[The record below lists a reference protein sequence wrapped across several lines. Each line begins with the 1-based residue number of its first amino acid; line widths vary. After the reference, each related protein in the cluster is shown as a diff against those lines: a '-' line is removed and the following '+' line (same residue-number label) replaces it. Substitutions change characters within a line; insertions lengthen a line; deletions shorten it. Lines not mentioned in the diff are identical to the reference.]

1 MPKASRP
8 RHARS
13 LCAAFAATGL
23 GLATLAQP
31 TPPSPPSPPA
41 PLASEPQ
48 TSGTV
53 RMHDTR
59 LGRCVSRP
67 PPYPVAALRHGWAGT
82 TVLAFAVGED
92 GLPVEP
98 AVARSSGHELLD
110 VAALQHLKR
119 CIAASHALTPHEVLP
134 VGRFRVPIAFRLE
147 D

>member
-1 MPKASRP
+1 MSKASRP

-13 LCAAFAATGL
+13 LCAAFAASGL
-23 GLATLAQP
+23 GLAALAQP
-31 TPPSPPSPPA
+31 APPSPPA
-41 PLASEPQ
+41 PLASEPHA
-48 TSGTV
+48 SSTV

-67 PPYPVAALRHGWAGT
+67 PPYPVAALRHGWTGT

-98 AVARSSGHELLD
+98 ALARSSGHELLD
-110 VAALQHLKR
+110 AAALQHLKR
-119 CIAASHALTPHEVLP
+119 CIAASHALSPREALP